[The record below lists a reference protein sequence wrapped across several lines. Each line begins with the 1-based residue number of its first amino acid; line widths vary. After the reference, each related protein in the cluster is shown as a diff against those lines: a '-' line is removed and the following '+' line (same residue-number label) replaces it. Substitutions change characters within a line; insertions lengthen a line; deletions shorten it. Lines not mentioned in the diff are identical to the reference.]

1 MDLGSMSVKDL
12 RSIITERGFS
22 TIGVLTRDELVA
34 RAEEAMAAPQLPA
47 LDDGEGSAVDSEEEV
62 VESKT
67 RRAERIIMQ
76 ELRHILKLSS
86 SNAEGTTLRE
96 VLSSP
101 GAKRR

>member
-47 LDDGEGSAVDSEEEV
+47 LDDGEGDDGEGSDGEGSEGPVLRRRSA
-62 VESKT
+62 
-67 RRAERIIMQ
+67 RM
-76 ELRHILKLSS
+76 LRCAALCC
-86 SNAEGTTLRE
+86 
-96 VLSSP
+96 
-101 GAKRR
+101 GARYL